1 MKRAWTEG
9 PWRECSW
16 DPMVPPHVHKDDG
29 SFCMKRNDLPIT
41 KADAALIALAP
52 ELAEAIL
59 AWDDNGQCAPP
70 DSDALVDLAEKLRQ
84 IGGE

>member
-1 MKRAWTEG
+1 M
-9 PWRECSW
+9 
-16 DPMVPPHVHKDDG
+16 
-29 SFCMKRNDLPIT
+29 
-41 KADAALIALAP
+41 
-52 ELAEAIL
+52 AEAIL